1 MEWSQQFEILHKI
14 ISQRLSEQGK
24 KGTMKNAS
32 AFLGIP
38 EHKYQ
43 AWKGGQRP
51 VTEDLRMLAQEFEFN
66 PDWLLIGKGKP
77 VQPRKN
83 DPFDPK
89 YVEICDTLH
98 ELVRSLPDRLPK
110 IAEVGGL
117 STTDL
122 YNYISAQ
129 EIPPS
134 EAIAKWI
141 LHYRINANFL
151 LAQIGQPF
159 LTEEQFRESG
169 PLDFVRSRRGDSW
182 ELDDHDSEII
192 GNETY
197 FELKK
202 KLEEAREHNEFLAK
216 EIVQLNK
223 ERRSL
228 QEKLDAM
235 SNNIPAPK
243 A

>member
-1 MEWSQQFEILHKI
+1 M
-14 ISQRLSEQGK
+14 
-24 KGTMKNAS
+24 
-32 AFLGIP
+32 
-38 EHKYQ
+38 
-43 AWKGGQRP
+43 
-51 VTEDLRMLAQEFEFN
+51 
-66 PDWLLIGKGKP
+66 
-77 VQPRKN
+77 
-83 DPFDPK
+83 
-89 YVEICDTLH
+89 
-98 ELVRSLPDRLPK
+98 
-110 IAEVGGL
+110 
-117 STTDL
+117 
-122 YNYISAQ
+122 
-129 EIPPS
+129 
-134 EAIAKWI
+134 
-141 LHYRINANFL
+141 
-151 LAQIGQPF
+151 
-159 LTEEQFRESG
+159 TEEQFRESG